1 MDGADP
7 ESVQVTVNAVPP
19 ATEAPAA
26 GTVNLTSA
34 SARGKQAT
42 SKLRAFNG
50 RMLVMCVLFAK
61 RVTWERCKTGCA
73 RK

>member
-1 MDGADP
+1 MEGADP

-34 SARGKQAT
+34 KARGQQAAT
-42 SKLRAFNG
+42 K
-50 RMLVMCVLFAK
+50 
-61 RVTWERCKTGCA
+61 
-73 RK
+73 